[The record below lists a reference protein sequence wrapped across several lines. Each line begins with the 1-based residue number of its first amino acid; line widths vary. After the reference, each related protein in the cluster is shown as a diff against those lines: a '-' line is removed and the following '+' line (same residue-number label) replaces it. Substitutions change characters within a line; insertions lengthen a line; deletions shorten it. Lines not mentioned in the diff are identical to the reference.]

1 MGIVGNKRE
10 SSVPS
15 TRWRIRTDVF
25 EGPLD
30 LLLYLVRRDG
40 IDLKTLQVAQI
51 ADSYLSF
58 LEQMKE
64 LDLAVASEYLVLASQ
79 LVHLKSLELLP
90 RLPTLPD
97 PTDEDPREVL
107 IRRLAEYATY
117 REVAE
122 QLQVRPRVGRNVF
135 TRTPTASE
143 EQDPG
148 TRTDVDAFALFE
160 IFFELMQRE
169 APAVPVVAFSD
180 PPPDIRACAQRF
192 LSALGKVGER
202 LGLVAWLRNLEGRG
216 EQVATFIGLLEM
228 MRRGWLDG
236 QQAEDGE
243 EVWVWLEVPVEQVEP
258 EWLDGTVEP
267 AGVGT

>member
-1 MGIVGNKRE
+1 METVGNKRD

-51 ADSYLSF
+51 ADSYLGF
-58 LEQMKE
+58 LDQMRE

-90 RLPTLPD
+90 RPPTLSD
-97 PTDEDPREVL
+97 PTEEDPRDAL

-117 REVAE
+117 REVAAH
-122 QLQVRPRVGRNVF
+122 LQKRPRVGRDVY
-135 TRTPTASE
+135 TRTPEAFE
-143 EQDPG
+143 GHDPG

-169 APAVPVVAFSD
+169 APAVPVVAFPD
-180 PPPDIRACAQRF
+180 PPPDIRSCAQRL

-202 LGLVAWLRNLEGRG
+202 LGLVAWLQSLEGRG
-216 EQVATFIGLLEM
+216 EQIATFIGLLEM

-236 QQAEDGE
+236 IQAKDGK
-243 EVWVWLEVPVEQVEP
+243 EVWVWLEVPADQVVP
-258 EWLDGTVEP
+258 DWLDGTIEP
-267 AGVGT
+267 AGVGA